1 MVSGLSGTTY
11 LERLKEVGL
20 TTLELRRQ
28 RGDMIQVWKILHQ
41 KDDVDPQTWFK
52 MASESDRHTR
62 QSSNP
67 WNLSTGTGN
76 NDVRLNFFSIRVV
89 EQWNSLPD
97 SVKSAETM
105 NSFKNS
111 YDSHIAA

>member
-20 TTLELRRQ
+20 TTFELRRQ
-28 RGDMIQVWKILHQ
+28 RGDMIEVWKILHQ
-41 KDDVDPQTWFK
+41 KDDVNPQTWFK

-62 QSSNP
+62 QSANP

-76 NDVRLNFFSIRVV
+76 NDRETELLQYQGCGRMEQPSRLCKKCGNH
-89 EQWNSLPD
+89 EQ
-97 SVKSAETM
+97 
-105 NSFKNS
+105 F
-111 YDSHIAA
+111 